1 LIKQF
6 DVKTPGIDTPARLL
20 SGGNLQ
26 KLILAR
32 EISRQPKVIIAV
44 YPVRG
49 LDVGA
54 IEAVH
59 QRLIDERNQG
69 AGILLI
75 SEDLDELLSLSDRIL
90 VIFEGQ
96 IVGEVPPEDERIGEI
111 GLMMAGT
118 RVESTHGA

>member
-1 LIKQF
+1 
-6 DVKTPGIDTPARLL
+6 
-20 SGGNLQ
+20 LQ

-32 EISRQPKVIIAV
+32 EISRQPQVIVAV

-59 QRLIDERNQG
+59 QRLIDERDRG

-90 VIFEGQ
+90 VIYEGQ
-96 IVGEVPPEDERIGEI
+96 IVGEVPPEDERIEEI

-118 RVESTHGA
+118 KLEGTRADKN

>member
-1 LIKQF
+1 
-6 DVKTPGIDTPARLL
+6 LL

-54 IEAVH
+54 IEAIH
-59 QRLIDERNQG
+59 QMLIDERDRG

-75 SEDLDELLSLSDRIL
+75 SEDLDELLSLSDRIA
-90 VIFEGQ
+90 VMHQGQ
-96 IVGEVPPEDERIGEI
+96 IIGEVPPEDERVNEI
-111 GLMMAGT
+111 GLMMAGEK
-118 RVESTHGA
+118 VEAGHAA